1 MGWDFEIPQ
10 TSNNELADIEVGSL
24 YKLKQWNKGKF
35 IQRSGRS
42 VGYGGSW
49 MSPDLPDSIV
59 IPLKRLTYN
68 MNTGDT
74 ELTVL
79 VNNEITVLPGW
90 MIGQNGGLLEKLN

>member
-1 MGWDFEIPQ
+1 MGWDFEIPH

-24 YKLKQWNKGKF
+24 YKIKQWTPRFPN
-35 IQRSGRS
+35 QS
-42 VGYGGSW
+42 VKTSE
-49 MSPDLPDSIV
+49 SII
-59 IPLKRLTYN
+59 IPLRRLTFN

-79 VNNEITVLPGW
+79 MNNEITVLPGW